1 MPICTRRGE
10 RYTCQTRAEVC
21 SPDDAMESGPFTGL
35 RLCLLLGAA
44 NAFRVSL
51 ALNTY
56 TSVELAYATSHFTAL
71 NGTWTLANNS
81 WWNGSATLPDDAQW
95 RAALAAIGSKQF
107 SEEMWPCSEADNAEW
122 QCSDITQSQDQSYS
136 QCNVVRQLAP
146 KGELAGA
153 FAYHEVGIKP
163 HTMLTWEE
171 IDEVSSACGGCKV
184 LLHTRMYNSGLWKG
198 GVDTVLA
205 HPQLLGVVFERAPT
219 SLAIADLGSFAEAML
234 AAGKQPFFLL
244 PFKAFGKDLT
254 GMTAAEQMHRFLRGV
269 EKHSSPSVLDDP
281 RAREHRDRPLRD
293 RPEPSQAT
301 SVSASIAVAEC
312 TPTATSVTS
321 VAAQADTPGYCSSS
335 RRGGATGE
343 RRTRSP
349 SPQAP

>member
-1 MPICTRRGE
+1 M
-10 RYTCQTRAEVC
+10 
-21 SPDDAMESGPFTGL
+21 
-35 RLCLLLGAA
+35 
-44 NAFRVSL
+44 
-51 ALNTY
+51 
-56 TSVELAYATSHFTAL
+56 
-71 NGTWTLANNS
+71 TLARRERPHFYSVARPEHLHLGGARLRNQLLYRTQRHLDP
-81 WWNGSATLPDDAQW
+81 GKQLVVERFRHALPDDAQW

-171 IDEVSSACGGCKV
+171 IDDVSSACGGCKV
-184 LLHTRMYNSGLWKG
+184 LLHTRMYSGLWKG

-234 AAGKQPFFLL
+234 AA
-244 PFKAFGKDLT
+244 
-254 GMTAAEQMHRFLRGV
+254 E
-269 EKHSSPSVLDDP
+269 SSPSFCC
-281 RAREHRDRPLRD
+281 RSRPLGR
-293 RPEPSQAT
+293 
-301 SVSASIAVAEC
+301 I
-312 TPTATSVTS
+312 
-321 VAAQADTPGYCSSS
+321 
-335 RRGGATGE
+335 
-343 RRTRSP
+343 SP
-349 SPQAP
+349 A